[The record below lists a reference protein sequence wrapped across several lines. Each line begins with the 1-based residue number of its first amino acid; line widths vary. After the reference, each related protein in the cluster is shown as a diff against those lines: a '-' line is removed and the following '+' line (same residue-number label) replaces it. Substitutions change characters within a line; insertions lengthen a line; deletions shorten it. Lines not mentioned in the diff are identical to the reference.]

1 MARAQLIDSI
11 REAAH
16 LLGGTRRDYDP
27 LLEMA
32 VGVRFVLLGEATHGS
47 HELYRERAR
56 ITQRIISEQGFNGVV
71 VEADWPDADRA
82 NGWAQGRSDDGSA
95 EAALSGFRRFPTW
108 MWRNTVVLDF
118 LSWLRAH
125 NEGARRA
132 PTVFHGMD
140 LYSLYASM
148 DAVVKYLERHDPAAA
163 EPGSGTPASRC
174 RGPETAA
181 RATARRRASAPWS
194 PARS

>member
-1 MARAQLIDSI
+1 MRRAQIVDAVRMVACPLAGSKTDS
-11 REAAH
+11 
-16 LLGGTRRDYDP
+16 DP

-32 VGVRFVLLGEATHGS
+32 QGARFVLLGEASHGS
-47 HELYRERAR
+47 HELYLERAR
-56 ITQRIISEQGFNGVV
+56 ITQRLISEQGFNGVV

-82 NGWAQGRSDDGSA
+82 NRWAQGRSDDESA
-95 EAALSGFRRFPTW
+95 QAALSGFRRFPTW
-108 MWRNTVVLDF
+108 MWRNTVVLNF

-148 DAVVKYLERHDPAAA
+148 DAVVKYLEPRPCGRGAR
-163 EPGSGTPASRC
+163 PGAVRLLRDAGDR
-174 RGPETAA
+174 
-181 RATARRRASAPWS
+181 
-194 PARS
+194 

>member
-1 MARAQLIDSI
+1 
-11 REAAH
+11 
-16 LLGGTRRDYDP
+16 
-27 LLEMA
+27 
-32 VGVRFVLLGEATHGS
+32 
-47 HELYRERAR
+47 
-56 ITQRIISEQGFNGVV
+56 
-71 VEADWPDADRA
+71 
-82 NGWAQGRSDDGSA
+82 
-95 EAALSGFRRFPTW
+95 

-163 EPGSGTPASRC
+163 ERAGERYACFEMP
-174 RGPETAA
+174 GPETAA

-194 PARS
+194 PARSRR